1 MSSRAQLKIIFYLNL
16 AVVIVLVGYKVYL
29 NFIDRTPG
37 SLQSPHVE
45 QIQRLLQDR
54 QQFRFAVVGN
64 INNSI
69 GIFENKII
77 PMLNAAGVDF
87 VVSAG
92 NAVSGGGEDKYRALD
107 GTLGHLDMPYL
118 LTFGENEASNFGS
131 FRFYERY
138 GPYFFNFRAGNS
150 LFVFLDSTGETSHSW
165 QLRWLEEELAA
176 SEADHT
182 FIFIGH
188 PLYRNS
194 SKSLFS
200 LDERHVESI
209 AFRQGLLSILNRY
222 QVDAVFS
229 SNLPLFSHSEIA
241 GTHHVVTGGAGGFIV
256 NNDTSFYH
264 FVTVEVSG
272 EQFRIEVEEL
282 DIGQHRFFK
291 TLEGIWLW
299 VHSLFFVGYLN
310 FLLIVSILVI
320 IAIKLHNMIFVDRDY
335 YPDFDI
341 DPAPYV
347 DRIQHVAM
355 FTNNYLPFIGGVP
368 ISIQRLRQGL
378 KSMGKKVLIVAPDY
392 RNKVG
397 DNGSVYRLP
406 NMLEFG
412 DRREFRM
419 ANIFHLAV
427 RRRLL
432 EFRPDIIHLHHPV
445 WVGSLGLFWARR
457 FGIPAVYTYHTR
469 LEHYAH
475 FVSLPG
481 PLFRNLISHYLIR
494 RFANKCDGII
504 VPTYSAEEYLRLIGV
519 KKEIFVQPTGIDFDA
534 MRDVDETDVQQ
545 LRDELGI
552 GSEKVLVSVSRLS
565 KEKNLDFMLEAA
577 AELKKRC
584 RVPFRFV
591 IVGDGN
597 ERRRLEKRIRTLQ
610 LESTVILA
618 GSVKPQDI
626 PRYYNLGDIFLFASK
641 TETQGMVIL
650 EAMAAGLPVVAVRSS
665 GIDDVVRDEVNGFKT
680 PENSDKWC
688 ARIHDLLTD
697 EDRRAKMAEE
707 AVTFARRYS
716 IPRFAEA
723 INQVYAHVLAARD
736 ARRSKARKSA

>member
-1 MSSRAQLKIIFYLNL
+1 MSRRAQLKLIFYLNL
-16 AVVIVLVGYKVYL
+16 AVVVVLVGYKVYL
-29 NFIDRTPG
+29 NFFDRTPG

-45 QIQRLLQDR
+45 QIQQLLQDR
-54 QQFRFAVVGN
+54 QEFRFAVVGN

-69 GIFENKII
+69 GIFENKIL
-77 PMLNAAGVDF
+77 PMLNASGVDF

-107 GTLGHLDMPYL
+107 GTLSHLEVPYL

-138 GPYFFNFRAGNS
+138 GPYFFNFNAGNS
-150 LFVFLDSTGETSHSW
+150 LFIFLDSTGETSHSW

-176 SEADHT
+176 SEAEHT

-188 PLYRNS
+188 PLYRIEEET
-194 SKSLFS
+194 LFTF
-200 LDERHVESI
+200 DDRHVESV
-209 AFRQGLLSILNRY
+209 AFRQGLISILNRY
-222 QVDAVFS
+222 PVDAVFS
-229 SNLPLFSHSEIA
+229 SNLPLFSHTEIN
-241 GTHHVVTGGAGGFIV
+241 GTHHVVTGGAGGLVV
-256 NNDTSFYH
+256 NDETSFYH
-264 FVTVEVSG
+264 FVAVEVSG
-272 EQFRIEVEEL
+272 EDFRIDVERL
-282 DIGQHRFFK
+282 DIGQYRIFK
-291 TLEGIWLW
+291 TLESVWLW
-299 VHSLFFVGYLN
+299 IHSLFFVGYLN
-310 FLLIVSILVI
+310 FLLIVSVLVI
-320 IAIKLHNMIFVDRDY
+320 IAIKLHNMIFIDRDY
-335 YPDFDI
+335 YPNFDI
-341 DPAPYV
+341 DPSPYL
-347 DRIQHVAM
+347 DRIHRVAM

-368 ISIQRLRQGL
+368 ISINRLRMGL
-378 KSMGKKVLIVAPDY
+378 KAMGKKVLVVAPDY

-397 DNGSVYRLP
+397 DNGNVYRLP
-406 NMLEFG
+406 NVLEFG

-427 RRRLL
+427 RRKLL
-432 EFRPDIIHLHHPV
+432 EFKPDVIHLHHPI

-457 FGIPAVYTYHTR
+457 LGIPAVYTYHTR

-481 PLFRNLISHYLIR
+481 PLFRNLISHYLVR

-534 MRDVDETDVQQ
+534 MRNVDKEDVQQ
-545 LRDELGI
+545 LRAELGI
-552 GSEKVLVSVSRLS
+552 GTEKVLVSVSRLS
-565 KEKNLDFMLEAA
+565 KEKNIDFMLDAV

-584 RVPFRFV
+584 EVPFRFV

-597 ERRRLEKRIRTLQ
+597 ERRRLEKRIRELE

-665 GIDDVVRDEVNGFKT
+665 GIDDVVQDEINGFKT
-680 PENSDKWC
+680 PENPERWC
-688 ARIHDLLTD
+688 ARIHELLV
-697 EDRRAKMAEE
+697 EDALRMKMAGN
-707 AVTFARRYS
+707 AVEFARRFS
-716 IPRFAEA
+716 IARFAEA
-723 INQVYAHVLAARD
+723 INGVYAHVLAVRD
-736 ARRSKARKSA
+736 SRRSRARHST